1 MIIGYT
7 ELEKKLEGRI
17 KAGTL
22 CVQSARGTL
31 PLTVHWHMSRRAFD
45 PVEVEALL
53 ADLIEVEA
61 KRANR
66 KIFNNTA
73 KAEKGQHH
81 E

>member
-7 ELEKKLEGRI
+7 ELAKHLGGRVR
-17 KAGTL
+17 ASTL

-31 PLTVHWHMSRRAFD
+31 PLTIHWHLGRRAFD
-45 PVEVEALL
+45 PGEVQSLL
-53 ADLIEVEA
+53 NELIEVEA

-73 KAEKGQHH
+73 NGREGHHH